1 MVTFCGVPVF
11 LMSFVGNLRRRIHR
25 PVRSG
30 QADTAEAGQAVDTR
44 ATGLPESQ

>member
-1 MVTFCGVPVF
+1 MVF

-30 QADTAEAGQAVDTR
+30 QAEAGQAIGTR